1 MPKSS
6 AESAIRRYLNFLE
19 DSSSLRDDAEIR
31 RLENAVDK
39 AIDPIDRLKAMAALE
54 RAKQVDGG
62 DAEKE
67 FVAVAKGWADA
78 NGVSAEHFRA
88 LGVAPA
94 VLASAGFRGVRAA
107 RRGRGGRGGR
117 AASRGRAKRV
127 PVDDIKA
134 SLSTVGSR
142 FTVRDLERASGG
154 TNATVRKAVQEL
166 VKAGQA
172 RDLGADPNWSGR
184 GRSPR
189 IYERV

>member
-19 DSSSLRDDAEIR
+19 DSSSLRDESEIR

-39 AIDPIDRLKAMAALE
+39 TVDPIDRLKAMAALE
-54 RAKQVDGG
+54 RAKQVDGT
-62 DAEKE
+62 DAEQD
-67 FVAVAKGWADA
+67 FVSVAKEWADA
-78 NGVSAEHFRA
+78 NGVSAEHFRS

-94 VLASAGFRGVRAA
+94 VLASAGFRGMRGP
-107 RRGRGGRGGR
+107 RRGRGRGR
-117 AASRGRAKRV
+117 APSRTRAKRV
-127 PVDDIKA
+127 PVDEIKA
-134 SLSTVGSR
+134 SLSSVGSR

-166 VKAGQA
+166 VSAGQA
-172 RDLGADPNWSGR
+172 RDLGADPSWSGR

-189 IYERV
+189 LYERV